1 MFKILWVIELV
12 LQAALLVRLY
22 TLGIHRMFPLL
33 TLWLAADEATQVVL
47 FQLGRETYWKVWAL
61 TVPVVTV
68 LSLLAAGEIY
78 RRQLRELVDRNQLR
92 WIIAGLVVGIGLA
105 ASITTTAPQWPGPD
119 RLHGLVIATKR
130 YAYSIL
136 FLSLGLALAFFR
148 LFPLRADHNLAI
160 HARIMLVYLGA
171 YSLGY
176 WTIEWQ
182 GRALLAPTTNV
193 LIAVWCVC
201 LVAWGVLFR
210 HPEADPPAAGDSQ
223 QLEREAQD
231 YLRVIRR

>member
-1 MFKILWVIELV
+1 
-12 LQAALLVRLY
+12 
-22 TLGIHRMFPLL
+22 
-33 TLWLAADEATQVVL
+33 
-47 FQLGRETYWKVWAL
+47 
-61 TVPVVTV
+61 
-68 LSLLAAGEIY
+68 
-78 RRQLRELVDRNQLR
+78 
-92 WIIAGLVVGIGLA
+92 
-105 ASITTTAPQWPGPD
+105 
-119 RLHGLVIATKR
+119 
-130 YAYSIL
+130 
-136 FLSLGLALAFFR
+136 
-148 LFPLRADHNLAI
+148 
-160 HARIMLVYLGA
+160 MLVYLGA

-223 QLEREAQD
+223 QLEREVQD